1 MLYILQFFFCWWP
14 HTFYTQTKPTFG
26 IIFAYWCV
34 RLVCSSS
41 LVVPYFGWMLS
52 DLNNV
57 VLIWLDV
64 VPHTRHAQRC
74 TQVQRERSV
83 STYFFIFGF
92 EESSMSLSQKG
103 QVQVESLMLKSK
115 SSCKSLDFFKSRV
128 KFMTR
133 VQVMWLKSTTLLYTY
148 ISNEGRSR
156 PHRRVDARQTVP
168 LGPIGSFAQQRR
180 CA

>member
-83 STYFFIFGF
+83 STYFLIFGF

-115 SSCKSLDFFKSRV
+115 SICKSLDFFKSS
-128 KFMTR
+128 
-133 VQVMWLKSTTLLYTY
+133 LKSNSWLESKSCDSSPQLCY
-148 ISNEGRSR
+148 IHTSQMKAEAGHTAELTRAKRR
-156 PHRRVDARQTVP
+156 P
-168 LGPIGSFAQQRR
+168 
-180 CA
+180 